1 MNKILLVEDEENIGD
16 IVKFNLEDEGYYVE
30 WVKSGKKAVITFF
43 EERFDLVV
51 LDIMLPEMDGFDVC
65 ESIRLKDDETPI
77 LFLTAR
83 DDQKDK
89 IRGLKMGADDYI
101 SKPFDLEEFLLR
113 VKNIIKR
120 SSKEFKKETDTYHFG
135 ENNTFNLKTL
145 IATNNTEEIQLSP
158 KEGMLLKLLLEHE
171 NEVVSRDMILERVWG
186 VDIYPSTRTI
196 DNFIVKLRKFFE
208 IDPKHPKLIHS
219 IRGVGYKFTG

>member
-1 MNKILLVEDEENIGD
+1 MNKILLVEDEEHIGD

-113 VKNIIKR
+113 VKNIVKR
-120 SSKEFKKETDTYHFG
+120 SSKEFKKETDTYKFG
-135 ENNTFNLKTL
+135 TNNTFNLKTL
-145 IATNNTEEIQLSP
+145 IATNNSEEIQLSP